1 MLLDLR
7 INDGFAKMILLRQIK
22 KSSLDIFLL
31 CPNQTVIV
39 VCVFNRD
46 GLSLSCTKR
55 FLNTFISKFDNYE
68 RQNISDEAI
77 FDGFVIVSIAFHP
90 SFPSPL
96 PPRQI
101 SRRTVVWAKLT
112 WTSLAVWLG
121 G

>member
-1 MLLDLR
+1 MYDNFEWLQESRALLHRNLDLLLDLR

-55 FLNTFISKFDNYE
+55 FLNTLFLNSTITND
-68 RQNISDEAI
+68 RI
-77 FDGFVIVSIAFHP
+77 F
-90 SFPSPL
+90 
-96 PPRQI
+96 
-101 SRRTVVWAKLT
+101 LT
-112 WTSLAVWLG
+112 KPYLMDS
-121 G
+121 